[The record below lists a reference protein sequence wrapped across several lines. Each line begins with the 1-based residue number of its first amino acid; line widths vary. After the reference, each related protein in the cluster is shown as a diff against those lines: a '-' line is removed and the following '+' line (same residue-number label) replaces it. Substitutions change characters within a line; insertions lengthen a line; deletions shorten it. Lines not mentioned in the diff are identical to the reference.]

1 MDYLFYLREG
11 PGAAPGPET
20 GLEVEVWR
28 PTLLRPL
35 RAGLPLL
42 PFAAWSAFHFAR
54 VFATRDYRV
63 LLLAG
68 PEGPVHRTCLL
79 PAHFRF
85 PFMVPGD
92 LQAAA
97 LWTRGDLRGRGI
109 ALAGLRAALATVGEH
124 RVWYMVREDN
134 LPSIR
139 LAEKAGFAFH
149 ARGGR
154 RRGALAGLLD
164 RFELQA

>member
-1 MDYLFYLREG
+1 MDYLFFLREG
-11 PGAAPGPET
+11 AGDGPGPGA
-20 GLEVEVWR
+20 GLGVEVWR
-28 PTLLRPL
+28 PTLFRPL
-35 RAGLPLL
+35 RAGLPLV
-42 PFAAWSAFHFAR
+42 PFAAWSAFHFGR
-54 VFATRDYRV
+54 VFSTRDYRIV
-63 LLLAG
+63 LLAG

-85 PFMVPGD
+85 PFMAPGD

-97 LWTRGDLRGRGI
+97 LWTREDLRGRGI
-109 ALAGLRAALATVGEH
+109 ALAGLRAALATTGGG

-139 LAEKAGFAFH
+139 LAEKAGFRFH

-154 RRGALAGLLD
+154 RKGAVAGLLD
-164 RFELQA
+164 RFELDP